1 MKSHEIAG
9 MNRNFNYG
17 FIDPYQINE
26 YMVEEKLYAAT
37 TESRLLQ
44 YLETHEYRSKILFP
58 YNFK

>member
-9 MNRNFNYG
+9 MNRTFNYG
-17 FIDPYQINE
+17 FIDPYQINAV
-26 YMVEEKLYAAT
+26 MVEEKLYADT

-44 YLETHEYRSKILFP
+44 YLEKNEYSSKILFP